1 MFPSMELVLRLQAEA
16 LVFESSLSAGTDTTV
31 LAQHSLGSGPL
42 LGLLLWLFRFASLP
56 GVQAVRELGTLLGG
70 LWGQKGQCL
79 PESTEK

>member
-1 MFPSMELVLRLQAEA
+1 MFPSMELVLSLQAEA
-16 LVFESSLSAGTDTTV
+16 LVFESSRLQEQILL
-31 LAQHSLGSGPL
+31 LAQHSLGWPS
-42 LGLLLWLFRFASLP
+42 LGLLLWLFLFASLP